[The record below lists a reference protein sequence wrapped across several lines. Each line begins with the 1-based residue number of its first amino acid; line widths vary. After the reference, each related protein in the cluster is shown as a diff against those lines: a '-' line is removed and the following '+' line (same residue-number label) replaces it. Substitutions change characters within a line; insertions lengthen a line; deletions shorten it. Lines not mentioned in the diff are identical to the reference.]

1 MVYPENI
8 EYKLGFDLV
17 RELLKK
23 ECLSTLGQAYV
34 DKIRFSSDV
43 DLIRKLIE
51 QTAEFKSIFSSGL
64 SFPSQNY
71 IDAVP
76 YLSKLRAEGSFL
88 NPEEFGEIKISLFTI
103 SSCLDFFD
111 AQPEGTFPVLKALRS
126 EISLDKNI
134 FRTIDKVIDDK
145 GAIRDNASS
154 ELQDIRRNI
163 VSQQSRI
170 RKELDRILR
179 LVKKDGYSDEDVSVT
194 IRSGRMVIPV
204 NAEHK
209 RKVKGFVHDESATG
223 QTVFIEP
230 AEVLDINNEIRELE
244 YQERRE
250 IIRILTSLSDYVRPS
265 IPEVKKAYTFLG
277 LIDFIRAKA
286 KLAIQ
291 MEAGKPLIEN
301 TQVLNWING
310 RHPLLFLSFKKQNKK
325 VVPLNIH
332 LDRERRILII
342 SGPNAGGKSV
352 CLKTTGLVQYMF
364 QSGLLVPVDEHSTLG
379 IFQDIFIDIGDEQSI
394 ENDLSTYSS
403 HLKNMK
409 HFLTFASNKSLM
421 LIDEFG
427 TGTEPQFGAAIA
439 ESVLEHLNQ
448 KKVFGIITTHYS
460 NLKAFAEHTEGV
472 INGAMRFDLSRLEPL
487 YELEIG
493 KPGSSFAFEI
503 AGKIGLPKEVI
514 ESSKAKLG
522 NTQVDFDK
530 LLNELEAEKV
540 KMKKENASHELKSK
554 ELEKTLSEY
563 NELKDYL
570 EVHKKKLLSEAKQ
583 QAKQLLRDANQK
595 IENTIRQIKESK
607 AEKELTK
614 ELREELGN
622 FKESLEPEER
632 VEPAAKHEVIPG
644 EIKIGDLVR
653 VKDNGALGEVLSLK
667 GKDAEIMIGELKSN
681 IKLSRLEKISRK
693 EYREYVGEENLP
705 SGRGI
710 HYNEK
715 LGNFSPHI
723 DLRGKRG
730 EEAVKEVQ
738 ELIDSAI
745 IFGVQEIRIVHGKGD
760 GILRTLIRNLLKNY
774 KQVQSMADDHA
785 DRGGAGVTLVK
796 LK

>member
-1 MVYPENI
+1 MVYPENL
-8 EYKLGFDLV
+8 EAKLGFDQI
-17 RELLKK
+17 REILKH

-43 DLIRKLIE
+43 ILIKKLHE
-51 QTAEFKSIFSSGL
+51 QTSEFKYIFTSGL

-76 YLSKLRAEGSFL
+76 YLMKLRAQGSFL
-88 NPEEFGEIKISLFTI
+88 NPEEFGEIKISLLTI
-103 SSCLDFFD
+103 SFCLDFFD
-111 AQPEGTFPVLKALRS
+111 AQPEGTFPALKALRN
-126 EISLDKNI
+126 EITLDKNI
-134 FRTIDKVIDDK
+134 YKSLDKVIDDK
-145 GAIRDNASS
+145 GGIRDNASS
-154 ELQDIRRNI
+154 VLQEIRRNI
-163 VSQQSRI
+163 VTQQSRI
-170 RKELDRILR
+170 RRELDRILR
-179 LVKKDGYSDEDVSVT
+179 SVKKDGYSDEEVSVT
-194 IRSGRMVIPV
+194 IRGGRMVIPV

-250 IIRILTSLSDYVRPS
+250 IIRILTSLSDAIRPE
-265 IPEVKKAYTFLG
+265 IPEIKKSYTFLG
-277 LIDFIRAKA
+277 LVDFIRAKA

-291 MEAGKPLIEN
+291 MEAVMPVIEN
-301 TQVLNWING
+301 GQLLNWNMA

-332 LDRERRILII
+332 LDKERRILLI

-352 CLKTTGLVQYMF
+352 CLKTIGLIQYMF
-364 QSGLLVPVDEHSTLG
+364 QSGLLVPLEEQSKVG

-409 HFLTFASNKSLM
+409 HFLTFSSNKSLL

-439 ESVLEHLNQ
+439 ESVLDRLNQ
-448 KKVFGIITTHYS
+448 MKTYGIITTHYS
-460 NLKAFAEHTEGV
+460 NLKAFADHTAGV
-472 INGAMRFDLSRLEPL
+472 VNGAMRFDLSRLEPL

-514 ESSKAKLG
+514 ESSKAKIG
-522 NTQVDFDK
+522 TTQVDFDK
-530 LLNELEAEKV
+530 LLNELEKEKV
-540 KMKKENASHELKSK
+540 QLKKESEKASLKNQ

-563 NELKDYL
+563 NELKEYL
-570 EVHKKKLLSEAKQ
+570 EVHKRKLLSEAKQ
-583 QAKQLLRDANQK
+583 QAKKLVEDANQK
-595 IENTIRQIKESK
+595 IETTIRQIRENKADKEI
-607 AEKELTK
+607 TK

-622 FKESLEPEER
+622 FKTTLEPE
-632 VEPAAKHEVIPG
+632 PAEVPEFRPEVVSG
-644 EIKIGDLVR
+644 EIKVGDMVR
-653 VKDNGALGEVLSLK
+653 VKDKGALGEVLSLK

-681 IKLSRLEKISRK
+681 VKVSRLEKISRK
-693 EYREYVGEENLP
+693 EFREYMGEEHIP
-705 SGRGI
+705 SSRGA

-715 LGNFSPHI
+715 LGNFSPHV

-730 EEAVKEVQ
+730 DEAVKEVQ

-745 IFGVQEIRIVHGKGD
+745 MFGVQEIRIVHGKGD
-760 GILRTLIRNLLKNY
+760 GILRTLIRDLLKKY

>member
-8 EYKLGFDLV
+8 EAKLGFDQI
-17 RELLKK
+17 RALLKN
-23 ECLSTLGQAYV
+23 ECLSTLGQTYV

-43 DLIRKLIE
+43 ELIRKLHE
-51 QTAEFKSIFSSGL
+51 QTAEFKNIFTSGL
-64 SFPSQNY
+64 TFPSQNY

-76 YLSKLRAEGSFL
+76 FLIKLRAEGSFL
-88 NPEEFGEIKISLFTI
+88 NPEEFGEIKISLLTI

-111 AQPEGTFPVLKALRS
+111 AQPGGTFPALKGLRK
-126 EISLDKNI
+126 EIALDKSI
-134 FRTIDKVIDDK
+134 YKTLDKVIDDK
-145 GAIRDNASS
+145 GGIRDNASS

-179 LVKKDGYSDEDVSVT
+179 AVKKDGYSDEEVSVT
-194 IRSGRMVIPV
+194 IRGGRMVIPV

-250 IIRILTSLSDYVRPS
+250 IIRILTALSDFVRPG
-265 IPEVKKAYTFLG
+265 IPEIKKAYTFLG

-286 KLAIQ
+286 KLSIQ
-291 MEAGKPLIEN
+291 MDASKPIIEDM
-301 TQVLNWING
+301 QVLNWINT

-325 VVPLNIH
+325 VIPLNIQ
-332 LDRERRILII
+332 LDKERRILII

-352 CLKTTGLVQYMF
+352 CLKTIGLVQYMF
-364 QSGLLVPVDEHSTLG
+364 QSGLLVPLDEHSKLG
-379 IFQDIFIDIGDEQSI
+379 IFKDIFIDIGDEQSI

-409 HFLTFASNKSLM
+409 HFLSFANDKSLL

-439 ESVLEHLNQ
+439 ESVLEGLNRRRT
-448 KKVFGIITTHYS
+448 FGIITTHYS
-460 NLKAFAEHTEGV
+460 NLKAFADHTEGV
-472 INGAMRFDLSRLEPL
+472 VNGAMRFDLSRLEPL
-487 YELEIG
+487 YELEVG

-522 NTQVDFDK
+522 DTQVDFDK
-530 LLNELEAEKV
+530 LLNDLEAEKI
-540 KMKKENASHELKSK
+540 KLKKENEASYFKGK

-563 NELKDYL
+563 SVLKEYL
-570 EVHKKKLLSEAKQ
+570 EVNKKKLLSEAKQ
-583 QAKQLLRDANQK
+583 QAKRMVEDANQR
-595 IENTIRQIKESK
+595 IENTIRQIKENK
-607 AEKELTK
+607 ADKEVTK
-614 ELREELGN
+614 ELREDLGV
-622 FKESLEPEER
+622 FKNSLEPEE
-632 VEPAAKHEVIPG
+632 VEQSDIKHEVISG
-644 EIKIGDLVR
+644 EVKVGDMVR
-653 VKDNGALGEVLSLK
+653 VKDNGALGEVLSIK
-667 GKDAEIMIGELKSN
+667 VKDAEIMIGELKSN
-681 IKLSRLEKISRK
+681 VKISRLEKISRK
-693 EYREYVGEENLP
+693 EFREHMGEENIP

-715 LGNFSPHI
+715 LGNFSPHV
-723 DLRGKRG
+723 DLRGRRG
-730 EEAVKEVQ
+730 EEAVREVQ

-745 IFGVQEIRIVHGKGD
+745 MFGVQEIRIVHGKGD
-760 GILRTLIRNLLKNY
+760 GILRTLIRELLKKY

-785 DRGGAGVTLVK
+785 DRGGAGVTLVR